1 MPPVTGVDVV
11 ARRRMRTGLDVVSGP
26 SVVTA
31 ADADDEADDHNGGMV
46 GIEVDGVEHR
56 IALGDITEARMVVA
70 GL

>member
-1 MPPVTGVDVV
+1 
-11 ARRRMRTGLDVVSGP
+11 
-26 SVVTA
+26 
-31 ADADDEADDHNGGMV
+31 MV